1 MRMIRV
7 GWLVR
12 AVSRTVLAGAP
23 LWASGCSGASED
35 GRGARTFASP
45 EEAVEALTEAGE
57 TDDTEALQALF
68 GQGAEDLLSSGDS
81 VSDRNQREVVTLAL
95 RQRWNLE
102 ETETGERVL
111 VIGYEEWPF
120 PVPLVQDQEG
130 WRFDIAAGKEEVLA
144 RRIGR
149 HELRVI
155 ETCLT
160 YVRAQKI
167 YASRPHDDRPAGLY
181 AQRMTSR
188 EGEHDGLYW
197 RATPGVRRS
206 PLGDLAAEAEA
217 AGYAEGEGGPRPF
230 HGYYFRILTA
240 QGEAV
245 PGGAKSYVQNGD
257 MVGGFALVAY
267 PAEYGDSGIMTFVV
281 NKDGIVYEKDLGE
294 RTEELARAMTEY
306 SPDASWEPAE

>member
-1 MRMIRV
+1 
-7 GWLVR
+7 
-12 AVSRTVLAGAP
+12 

-102 ETETGERVL
+102 ETETGEQVL

-160 YVRAQKI
+160 YVRAQEI
-167 YASRPHDDRPAGLY
+167 YASRPHDDQPAGLY
-181 AQRMTSR
+181 AQRMVSR
-188 EGEHDGLYW
+188 EGKQDGLYW
-197 RATPGVRRS
+197 RRAPGERPS
-206 PLGDLAAEAEA
+206 PLGDLFAQAAEEGYEGHEVAER
-217 AGYAEGEGGPRPF
+217 EPRPYN
-230 HGYYFRILTA
+230 GYYFHILTA
-240 QGEAV
+240 QGEAAS
-245 PGGAKSYVQNGD
+245 GGARSYVQNGD

-281 NKDGIVYEKDLGE
+281 NQDGIVYEKDLGE